1 MNYNLTK
8 EKIKEVKV
16 QFESFL
22 EIQDEKKALAEA
34 EKETKEKVAEII
46 DGKKG
51 DASKLL
57 KLMLKKYNSSL
68 EVEED
73 IWSLLE
79 LITSPNN
86 SDEEDSGSEEEE
98 DS

>member
-8 EKIKEVKV
+8 EKIKEVKA

-34 EKETKEKVAEII
+34 EKDTKEKVAEII

-57 KLMLKKYNSSL
+57 KLMLKKYNSNL

-86 SDEEDSGSEEEE
+86 SDVEEVEEE
-98 DS
+98 S

>member
-1 MNYNLTK
+1 MEYNLTK
-8 EKIKEVKV
+8 EKIKEIKT
-16 QFESFL
+16 QFENFL

-34 EKETKEKVAEII
+34 EKNTKEKVAEII

-57 KLMLKKYNSSL
+57 KLMLKKYNSDL
-68 EVEED
+68 EDEED

-86 SDEEDSGSEEEE
+86 SNEEGEE
-98 DS
+98 S

>member
-8 EKIKEVKV
+8 EKIKEVKA

-51 DASKLL
+51 DAAKLL

-86 SDEEDSGSEEEE
+86 SDVEEVEEE
-98 DS
+98 S

>member
-1 MNYNLTK
+1 
-8 EKIKEVKV
+8 
-16 QFESFL
+16 
-22 EIQDEKKALAEA
+22 
-34 EKETKEKVAEII
+34 
-46 DGKKG
+46 
-51 DASKLL
+51 
-57 KLMLKKYNSSL
+57 MLKKYNSSL